1 MATGAL
7 VEEVATNL
15 EEVAE
20 VTRTINAAAVGS
32 FMGGTWFGMAVGG
45 ILGYRLGVRRTKV
58 KAMEEAEAEI
68 DEMREEFRRRDIARQ
83 GEADKVRLE
92 EDAADYEGAVKE
104 YGGGV
109 VPGLVDYTNPGARL
123 RPPVPVQPARSVD
136 PRSAEPD
143 ASVSPEVDATVN
155 GWNYQDEFANR
166 RAGKPYVIH
175 EDEFT
180 NDNLPQ
186 HSVTTYTY
194 YQVDGVLADE
204 DGSRLTDVQETVGN
218 ALNRFGHGT
227 SDPNVVFVRNDALQ
241 LQIEITRL
249 PNESYEQRVEGLQHD
264 KA

>member
-1 MATGAL
+1 MAAGAL

-20 VTRTINAAAVGS
+20 VTRTINAAVVGS

-45 ILGYRLGVRRTKV
+45 FFGYRLGVRRTKV

-68 DEMREEFRRRDIARQ
+68 DEMREQFHQREIARQ
-83 GEADKVRLE
+83 NEFEKRELVPDELIERQYH
-92 EDAADYEGAVKE
+92 DAVI
-104 YGGGV
+104 
-109 VPGLVDYTNPGARL
+109 DYTKPHERPL
-123 RPPVPVQPARSVD
+123 PPPVPVRDPKPVVPGDLSV
-136 PRSAEPD
+136 PPGT
-143 ASVSPEVDATVN
+143 VSEETVD

-180 NDNLPQ
+180 NDNLPLY
-186 HSVTTYTY
+186 SVTTYSY

-204 DGSRLTDVQETVGN
+204 DGSRIPNAQEIVGN
-218 ALNRFGHGT
+218 ALSRFGHGS
-227 SDPNVVFVRNDALQ
+227 SDPNIVFVRNDVMQ

-249 PNESYEQRVEGLQHD
+249 PNESYEQSVEGLQHD

>member
-7 VEEVATNL
+7 VEEVANNL

-20 VTRTINAAAVGS
+20 VTRTINAAVVGS

-45 ILGYRLGVRRTKV
+45 ILGFRYGVRRTKV

-68 DEMREEFRRRDIARQ
+68 DEMREQFRQRDIARQ
-83 GEADKVRLE
+83 NEFEKKEFVPEGIVE
-92 EDAADYEGAVKE
+92 EQYQDV
-104 YGGGV
+104 
-109 VPGLVDYTNPGARL
+109 LIDYTKPAERPL
-123 RPPVPVQPARSVD
+123 PPPVPVHDPKPVVPGDLSVP
-136 PRSAEPD
+136 PRPGTSYESFGGAKDE
-143 ASVSPEVDATVN
+143 TVN
-155 GWNYQDEFANR
+155 GWNYADEFANR

-204 DGSRLTDVQETVGN
+204 DGSRIMNVQDIVGN

-227 SDPNVVFVRNDALQ
+227 ADPNVVFVRNDVLQ
-241 LQIEITRL
+241 IQIEITRL
-249 PNESYEQRVEGLQHD
+249 PNESYEQSVEGLQHD

>member
-1 MATGAL
+1 VATGAL

-20 VTRTINAAAVGS
+20 VTRTINAAVVGS

-58 KAMEEAEAEI
+58 KANAEAEAEI
-68 DEMREEFRRRDIARQ
+68 DEMREKFRQREVARQ
-83 GEADKVRLE
+83 NEVEKRLVGEEAVLGFAD
-92 EDAADYEGAVKE
+92 AVKPYRVE
-104 YGGGV
+104 TG
-109 VPGLVDYTNPGARL
+109 PPIIDYTRPGERPL
-123 RPPVPVQPARSVD
+123 PPPVPVREPRAVVEGDLSASPHPAVD
-136 PRSAEPD
+136 
-143 ASVSPEVDATVN
+143 
-155 GWNYQDEFANR
+155 GWNYADEFANR

-180 NDNLPQ
+180 NDNLPS
-186 HSVTTYTY
+186 HSVTTYSY

-204 DGSRLTDVQETVGN
+204 DGSRIPNAQEIVGN
-218 ALNRFGHGT
+218 ALSRFGQGT
-227 SDPNVVFVRNDALQ
+227 SDPNVVFVRNDLLQ

-249 PNESYEQRVEGLQHD
+249 PDSAYEQDVEGLQHD